1 MISGNKCAPRSRN
14 FDTFVKTKA
23 MNIEHQI
30 LLEIDANGT
39 INVTATYQTPAEVI
53 EILNRAAF
61 EVKLRAEKQN

>member
-1 MISGNKCAPRSRN
+1 
-14 FDTFVKTKA
+14 